1 MSREQRGPNEKL
13 GTVLALA
20 GISNAGLARRVN
32 DLGAQRGLTLRY
44 DKTSVARW
52 VSKGMVPQGAAP
64 HLIAAAIGAKLGRPV
79 PLHEIG
85 LADADPAPEVGLA
98 FPRDV
103 AEAVRSATELYRLD
117 LAGRRAG
124 SGGIWQSLAG
134 SFSVSAYATPASR
147 WLISPA
153 DPSVERD
160 ANAARTAVLGPQGT
174 TEGARTGA
182 GAHGAP
188 GRAAGSSDVETTTES
203 STTAPAA
210 SSTEPSPTPDTADGA
225 AHGTPDAG
233 GYSRVP
239 AGPAET
245 PGSRR
250 QSGPP
255 AAAGARPAAGAQA
268 ADPPGPGTPAPGSPR
283 TASIPTQ
290 PGPQNTSASGT
301 AASASARAVRS
312 DRAAKAAPAP
322 SAPPRRGGG
331 GASTGTGTGTLAPPV
346 TSDISPLRVGH
357 SDVAKLREAAQD
369 ARRWDSKYG
378 GGDWRSSMVP
388 ECLRVDAAPL
398 LLGSYSDEVGRALF
412 GAAAELTR
420 LAGWMAFD
428 TGQQEA
434 AQRYYIQA
442 LRLARAAA
450 DVPLGGYVLASM
462 SLQATYR
469 GFADEGVDLAQA
481 AVERN
486 RGLAT
491 ARTMSFFRL
500 VEARAHA
507 KANDAPAA
515 GAALK
520 AAEGWLERSRDGDA
534 DPSWLGFYSY
544 DRFAADAAECH
555 LDLKAPRQVRRFTE
569 QALSRPTEE
578 FVRSHGL
585 RLVVSAVAELESG
598 NLDAACAAGTRAVE
612 VAGRISSA
620 RTTEYVRDLLHRLE
634 PYGHEPRVAEL
645 RERAR
650 PLLVAPA

>member
-13 GTVLALA
+13 GAVLALA

-64 HLIAAAIGAKLGRPV
+64 HLIAAAIGQKLGRPV

-103 AEAVRSATELYRLD
+103 GQAVRSATELYRLD

-134 SFSVSAYATPASR
+134 SFAVSAYATPASR
-147 WLISPA
+147 WLITPA
-153 DPSVERD
+153 DSSV
-160 ANAARTAVLGPQGT
+160 AREAGSA
-174 TEGARTGA
+174 EGS
-182 GAHGAP
+182 GAP
-188 GRAAGSSDVETTTES
+188 
-203 STTAPAA
+203 
-210 SSTEPSPTPDTADGA
+210 
-225 AHGTPDAG
+225 
-233 GYSRVP
+233 
-239 AGPAET
+239 
-245 PGSRR
+245 
-250 QSGPP
+250 
-255 AAAGARPAAGAQA
+255 
-268 ADPPGPGTPAPGSPR
+268 
-283 TASIPTQ
+283 I
-290 PGPQNTSASGT
+290 
-301 AASASARAVRS
+301 
-312 DRAAKAAPAP
+312 K
-322 SAPPRRGGG
+322 
-331 GASTGTGTGTLAPPV
+331 
-346 TSDISPLRVGH
+346 VGH
-357 SDVAKLREAAQD
+357 SDVQKLREAAED

-388 ECLRVDAAPL
+388 ECLRVEAAPL

-412 GAAAELTR
+412 GASAELTR

-469 GFADEGVDLAQA
+469 GFGDEGVDLAQA
-481 AVERN
+481 ALERN

-507 KANDAPAA
+507 RAGDAQAA

-520 AAEGWLERSRDGDA
+520 AAEGWLERSREGDN
-534 DPSWLGFYSY
+534 DPSWLGFYGY
-544 DRFAADAAECH
+544 DRFAADAAECYR
-555 LDLKAPRQVRRFTE
+555 DLKAPRQVRRFTE
-569 QALSRPTEE
+569 QALSKPTEE

-598 NLDAACAAGTRAVE
+598 NLDAACEQGVRAVE

-620 RTTEYVRDLLHRLE
+620 RTTEYVKDLLHRLE
-634 PYGHEPRVAEL
+634 PYGDEPRVVEL

-650 PLLVAPA
+650 PLLMAPA

>member
-64 HLIAAAIGAKLGRPV
+64 HLIAAAIGQKLGRPV

-103 AEAVRSATELYRLD
+103 GQAVRSATDLYRLD

-134 SFSVSAYATPASR
+134 SFAVSAYATPASR
-147 WLISPA
+147 WLITPA
-153 DPSVERD
+153 DSSVERE
-160 ANAARTAVLGPQGT
+160 AHP
-174 TEGARTGA
+174 ETGA
-182 GAHGAP
+182 
-188 GRAAGSSDVETTTES
+188 
-203 STTAPAA
+203 
-210 SSTEPSPTPDTADGA
+210 
-225 AHGTPDAG
+225 
-233 GYSRVP
+233 
-239 AGPAET
+239 
-245 PGSRR
+245 
-250 QSGPP
+250 
-255 AAAGARPAAGAQA
+255 
-268 ADPPGPGTPAPGSPR
+268 
-283 TASIPTQ
+283 
-290 PGPQNTSASGT
+290 
-301 AASASARAVRS
+301 
-312 DRAAKAAPAP
+312 
-322 SAPPRRGGG
+322 SAP
-331 GASTGTGTGTLAPPV
+331 
-346 TSDISPLRVGH
+346 IKVGH
-357 SDVAKLREAAQD
+357 SDVQKLREAAED

-388 ECLRVDAAPL
+388 ECLRVEAAPL

-412 GAAAELTR
+412 GAGAELTR

-469 GFADEGVDLAQA
+469 GFGDEGVDLAQA
-481 AVERN
+481 ALERN

-507 KANDAPAA
+507 RAGDAHAA

-520 AAEGWLERSRDGDA
+520 SSEGWLERSREGDS
-534 DPSWLGFYSY
+534 DPTWLGFYGY
-544 DRFAADAAECH
+544 DRFAADAAECYR
-555 LDLKAPRQVRRFTE
+555 DLKAPRQVRRFTE
-569 QALSRPTEE
+569 QALSQPTEE

-598 NLDAACAAGTRAVE
+598 NLDAACEQGVRAVE

-620 RTTEYVRDLLHRLE
+620 RTTEYVKDLLHRLE
-634 PYGHEPRVAEL
+634 PYGDEPRVVEL

-650 PLLVAPA
+650 PLLMAPA

>member
-52 VSKGMVPQGAAP
+52 VAKGMVPQGAAP

-103 AEAVRSATELYRLD
+103 AEAVRSATDLYRLD
-117 LAGRRAG
+117 LAGRRG
-124 SGGIWQSLAG
+124 GGGIWQSLAG
-134 SFSVSAYATPASR
+134 SFAVSAYATPASR
-147 WLISPA
+147 WLITPA
-153 DPSVERD
+153 DPSVARD
-160 ANAARTAVLGPQGT
+160 PTAAQAVILGP
-174 TEGARTGA
+174 E
-182 GAHGAP
+182 GAP
-188 GRAAGSSDVETTTES
+188 GAQG
-203 STTAPAA
+203 
-210 SSTEPSPTPDTADGA
+210 GA
-225 AHGTPDAG
+225 KG
-233 GYSRVP
+233 GVKGGVP
-239 AGPAET
+239 V
-245 PGSRR
+245 
-250 QSGPP
+250 
-255 AAAGARPAAGAQA
+255 
-268 ADPPGPGTPAPGSPR
+268 
-283 TASIPTQ
+283 Q
-290 PGPQNTSASGT
+290 PGPDT
-301 AASASARAVRS
+301 V
-312 DRAAKAAPAP
+312 
-322 SAPPRRGGG
+322 GGG
-331 GASTGTGTGTLAPPV
+331 TVDGPL
-346 TSDISPLRVGH
+346 LRVGH
-357 SDVAKLREAAQD
+357 SDVTKLREAAQD

-412 GAAAELTR
+412 GASAELTR

-507 KANDAPAA
+507 KAGDAPAA
-515 GAALK
+515 GAALR
-520 AAEGWLERSRDGDA
+520 AAESWLERSRTGDS
-534 DPSWLGFYSY
+534 DPAWLGFYSY
-544 DRFAADAAECH
+544 DRFAADAAECYR
-555 LDLKAPRQVRRFTE
+555 DLKAPRQVRRFTE
-569 QALSRPTEE
+569 QALSKPTDE

-620 RTTEYVRDLLHRLE
+620 RTNEYVRDLLHRLE
-634 PYGHEPRVAEL
+634 PYGDEPRVAEL

-650 PLLVAPA
+650 PLLVAPV

>member
-1 MSREQRGPNEKL
+1 MSRELREPNEKL
-13 GTVLALA
+13 GAVLALA

-103 AEAVRSATELYRLD
+103 GEAVRSATDLYRLD
-117 LAGRRAG
+117 LAGRRG
-124 SGGIWQSLAG
+124 GGGIWQSLAG
-134 SFSVSAYATPASR
+134 SFAVSAYATPASR

-153 DPSVERD
+153 DGSVAREPVPARETVASREAVAPREPVVD
-160 ANAARTAVLGPQGT
+160 TASPAAPAQG
-174 TEGARTGA
+174 
-182 GAHGAP
+182 
-188 GRAAGSSDVETTTES
+188 
-203 STTAPAA
+203 PAA
-210 SSTEPSPTPDTADGA
+210 SPASSSSSSTGLPAQSSGETPHAPPGHPSP
-225 AHGTPDAG
+225 
-233 GYSRVP
+233 
-239 AGPAET
+239 
-245 PGSRR
+245 PGSP
-250 QSGPP
+250 SVP
-255 AAAGARPAAGAQA
+255 AAAVGLH
-268 ADPPGPGTPAPGSPR
+268 DPSP
-283 TASIPTQ
+283 Q
-290 PGPQNTSASGT
+290 
-301 AASASARAVRS
+301 
-312 DRAAKAAPAP
+312 
-322 SAPPRRGGG
+322 
-331 GASTGTGTGTLAPPV
+331 
-346 TSDISPLRVGH
+346 RVGH
-357 SDVAKLREAAQD
+357 SDVTKLREAAED

-412 GAAAELTR
+412 GATAELTR

-469 GFADEGVDLAQA
+469 DFPDEGVDLAQA

-507 KANDAPAA
+507 KAGDSAAA
-515 GAALK
+515 GAALR
-520 AAEGWLERSRDGDA
+520 AAEGWLERARAGDP
-534 DPSWLGFYSY
+534 DPTWLGFYSY
-544 DRFAADAAECH
+544 DRFAADAAECYR
-555 LDLKAPRQVRRFTE
+555 DLKLPRQVRRFTE

-578 FVRSHGL
+578 YVRSHGL

-634 PYGHEPRVAEL
+634 PYGDEPRVAEL

-650 PLLVAPA
+650 PLLVTPA

>member
-1 MSREQRGPNEKL
+1 MSREQRGPNDKL
-13 GTVLALA
+13 GAVLALA

-64 HLIAAAIGAKLGRPV
+64 HLIAAAIGQKLGRPV

-103 AEAVRSATELYRLD
+103 GQAVRSATDLYRLD

-134 SFSVSAYATPASR
+134 SFAVSAYATPASR
-147 WLISPA
+147 WLITPA
-153 DPSVERD
+153 DSSVARD
-160 ANAARTAVLGPQGT
+160 ANPS
-174 TEGARTGA
+174 EG
-182 GAHGAP
+182 
-188 GRAAGSSDVETTTES
+188 S
-203 STTAPAA
+203 
-210 SSTEPSPTPDTADGA
+210 
-225 AHGTPDAG
+225 
-233 GYSRVP
+233 
-239 AGPAET
+239 
-245 PGSRR
+245 
-250 QSGPP
+250 
-255 AAAGARPAAGAQA
+255 
-268 ADPPGPGTPAPGSPR
+268 
-283 TASIPTQ
+283 
-290 PGPQNTSASGT
+290 
-301 AASASARAVRS
+301 
-312 DRAAKAAPAP
+312 AAP
-322 SAPPRRGGG
+322 
-331 GASTGTGTGTLAPPV
+331 LK
-346 TSDISPLRVGH
+346 VGH
-357 SDVAKLREAAQD
+357 SDVLKLREAAED

-388 ECLRVDAAPL
+388 ECLRVEAAPL

-412 GAAAELTR
+412 GASAELTR

-469 GFADEGVDLAQA
+469 GFGDEGVDLAQA
-481 AVERN
+481 ALERN

-507 KANDAPAA
+507 RASDAHAA
-515 GAALK
+515 GAALRS
-520 AAEGWLERSRDGDA
+520 AEGWLERARDGDN
-534 DPSWLGFYSY
+534 DPSWLGFYGY
-544 DRFAADAAECH
+544 DRFAADAAECYR
-555 LDLKAPRQVRRFTE
+555 DLKAPRQVRRFTE
-569 QALSRPTEE
+569 QALSKPTEE

-598 NLDAACAAGTRAVE
+598 NLDAACEQGVRAVE

-620 RTTEYVRDLLHRLE
+620 RTTEYVKDLLHRLE
-634 PYGHEPRVAEL
+634 PYGDEPRVVEL

-650 PLLVAPA
+650 PLLMTPA

>member
-13 GTVLALA
+13 GTLLALA

-64 HLIAAAIGAKLGRPV
+64 HLIAAAIGQKLGRPV
-79 PLHEIG
+79 SLHEIG

-103 AEAVRSATELYRLD
+103 GEAVRSATELYRLD

-124 SGGIWQSLAG
+124 GGGIWQSLAG
-134 SFSVSAYATPASR
+134 SFAVSAYATPASR
-147 WLISPA
+147 WLITPA
-153 DPSVERD
+153 DSSVER
-160 ANAARTAVLGPQGT
+160 LL
-174 TEGARTGA
+174 
-182 GAHGAP
+182 
-188 GRAAGSSDVETTTES
+188 
-203 STTAPAA
+203 
-210 SSTEPSPTPDTADGA
+210 EPADG
-225 AHGTPDAG
+225 
-233 GYSRVP
+233 
-239 AGPAET
+239 
-245 PGSRR
+245 
-250 QSGPP
+250 
-255 AAAGARPAAGAQA
+255 
-268 ADPPGPGTPAPGSPR
+268 PAPE
-283 TASIPTQ
+283 
-290 PGPQNTSASGT
+290 GPE
-301 AASASARAVRS
+301 
-312 DRAAKAAPAP
+312 
-322 SAPPRRGGG
+322 
-331 GASTGTGTGTLAPPV
+331 TGPHA
-346 TSDISPLRVGH
+346 RVGH
-357 SDVAKLREAAQD
+357 SDVAKLREAAED

-412 GAAAELTR
+412 GATAELTR

-481 AVERN
+481 ALERN

-507 KANDAPAA
+507 KANDGVAA
-515 GAALK
+515 AAALK
-520 AAEGWLERSRDGDA
+520 AAEGWLERSREGDA

-544 DRFAADAAECH
+544 DRFCADAAECYR
-555 LDLKAPRQVRRFTE
+555 DLKAPRQVRRFTE

-634 PYGHEPRVAEL
+634 PYGDEPRVMEL

-650 PLLVAPA
+650 PLLMTPA

>member
-13 GTVLALA
+13 GTVLGLA

-64 HLIAAAIGAKLGRPV
+64 HLIAAAIGQKLGRPV

-98 FPRDV
+98 FPRDIG
-103 AEAVRSATELYRLD
+103 EAVRSATDLYRLD
-117 LAGRRAG
+117 LAGRRTG
-124 SGGIWQSLAG
+124 GGIWQSLAG
-134 SFSVSAYATPASR
+134 SFAVSAYATPTSR
-147 WLISPA
+147 WLITPA

-160 ANAARTAVLGPQGT
+160 AP
-174 TEGARTGA
+174 
-182 GAHGAP
+182 
-188 GRAAGSSDVETTTES
+188 
-203 STTAPAA
+203 
-210 SSTEPSPTPDTADGA
+210 
-225 AHGTPDAG
+225 
-233 GYSRVP
+233 
-239 AGPAET
+239 
-245 PGSRR
+245 
-250 QSGPP
+250 
-255 AAAGARPAAGAQA
+255 RPAAG
-268 ADPPGPGTPAPGSPR
+268 PRPG
-283 TASIPTQ
+283 
-290 PGPQNTSASGT
+290 
-301 AASASARAVRS
+301 AV
-312 DRAAKAAPAP
+312 AEH
-322 SAPPRRGGG
+322 
-331 GASTGTGTGTLAPPV
+331 V
-346 TSDISPLRVGH
+346 RVGH
-357 SDVAKLREAAQD
+357 SDVAKLREAAED

-412 GAAAELTR
+412 GATAELTR

-481 AVERN
+481 ALERN

-507 KANDAPAA
+507 KAGDGAA
-515 GAALK
+515 AATALK
-520 AAEGWLERSRDGDA
+520 ASEGWLERSRDGDG

-544 DRFAADAAECH
+544 DRFCADAAECYR
-555 LDLKAPRQVRRFTE
+555 DLRMPREVRRFTE

-585 RLVVSAVAELESG
+585 RLIVSAVAELESG

-634 PYGHEPRVAEL
+634 PYGDEPRVMEL

>member
-103 AEAVRSATELYRLD
+103 GEAVKSATELYRLD

-134 SFSVSAYATPASR
+134 SFAVSAYATPASR
-147 WLISPA
+147 WLITPA
-153 DPSVERD
+153 DPSVERLIDTAGGSLVLPD
-160 ANAARTAVLGPQGT
+160 AS
-174 TEGARTGA
+174 
-182 GAHGAP
+182 AP
-188 GRAAGSSDVETTTES
+188 L
-203 STTAPAA
+203 
-210 SSTEPSPTPDTADGA
+210 PSPADLPDAPDTGD
-225 AHGTPDAG
+225 
-233 GYSRVP
+233 
-239 AGPAET
+239 
-245 PGSRR
+245 
-250 QSGPP
+250 
-255 AAAGARPAAGAQA
+255 
-268 ADPPGPGTPAPGSPR
+268 TPA
-283 TASIPTQ
+283 
-290 PGPQNTSASGT
+290 
-301 AASASARAVRS
+301 
-312 DRAAKAAPAP
+312 
-322 SAPPRRGGG
+322 
-331 GASTGTGTGTLAPPV
+331 
-346 TSDISPLRVGH
+346 RVGH
-357 SDVAKLREAAQD
+357 SDVAKLREAAED

-412 GAAAELTR
+412 GATAELTR

-481 AVERN
+481 ALERN

-507 KANDAPAA
+507 KANDAAAA
-515 GAALK
+515 GAALR
-520 AAEGWLERSRDGDA
+520 AAEGWLERSREGDG

-544 DRFAADAAECH
+544 DRFAADAAECYR
-555 LDLKAPRQVRRFTE
+555 DLKAPRQVRRFTE

-578 FVRSHGL
+578 YVRSHGL

-634 PYGHEPRVAEL
+634 PYGDEPRVMEL

-650 PLLVAPA
+650 PLLMTPA

>member
-13 GTVLALA
+13 GAVLALA

-64 HLIAAAIGAKLGRPV
+64 HLIAAAIGQKLGRPV

-103 AEAVRSATELYRLD
+103 GQAVRSATELYRLD

-124 SGGIWQSLAG
+124 GGIWQSLAG
-134 SFSVSAYATPASR
+134 SFAVSAYATPASR
-147 WLISPA
+147 WLITPA
-153 DPSVERD
+153 DSSVARD
-160 ANAARTAVLGPQGT
+160 V
-174 TEGARTGA
+174 
-182 GAHGAP
+182 
-188 GRAAGSSDVETTTES
+188 
-203 STTAPAA
+203 
-210 SSTEPSPTPDTADGA
+210 
-225 AHGTPDAG
+225 
-233 GYSRVP
+233 
-239 AGPAET
+239 GPAE
-245 PGSRR
+245 GS
-250 QSGPP
+250 
-255 AAAGARPAAGAQA
+255 GA
-268 ADPPGPGTPAPGSPR
+268 
-283 TASIPTQ
+283 
-290 PGPQNTSASGT
+290 
-301 AASASARAVRS
+301 
-312 DRAAKAAPAP
+312 
-322 SAPPRRGGG
+322 
-331 GASTGTGTGTLAPPV
+331 
-346 TSDISPLRVGH
+346 PLKVGH
-357 SDVAKLREAAQD
+357 SDVQKLREAAED

-388 ECLRVDAAPL
+388 ECLRVEAAPL

-412 GAAAELTR
+412 GASAELTR

-469 GFADEGVDLAQA
+469 GFGDEGVDLAQA
-481 AVERN
+481 ALERN

-507 KANDAPAA
+507 RANDAVAA

-520 AAEGWLERSRDGDA
+520 AAESWLERARPGDS

-544 DRFAADAAECH
+544 DRFAADAAECYR
-555 LDLKAPRQVRRFTE
+555 DLKAPRQVRRFTE
-569 QALSRPTEE
+569 QALSQPTEE

-598 NLDAACAAGTRAVE
+598 NLDAACEQGVRAVE

-620 RTTEYVRDLLHRLE
+620 RTTEYVKDLLHRLE
-634 PYGHEPRVAEL
+634 PYGDEPRVAEL

-650 PLLVAPA
+650 PLLVTPA

>member
-13 GTVLALA
+13 GAVLALA

-64 HLIAAAIGAKLGRPV
+64 HLIAAAIGQKLGRPV

-103 AEAVRSATELYRLD
+103 GQAVRSATELYRLD

-124 SGGIWQSLAG
+124 TGGIWQSLAG
-134 SFSVSAYATPASR
+134 SFAVSAYATPASR
-147 WLISPA
+147 WLITPA
-153 DPSVERD
+153 DSSV
-160 ANAARTAVLGPQGT
+160 ARETNHS
-174 TEGARTGA
+174 EGS
-182 GAHGAP
+182 GAP
-188 GRAAGSSDVETTTES
+188 L
-203 STTAPAA
+203 
-210 SSTEPSPTPDTADGA
+210 
-225 AHGTPDAG
+225 
-233 GYSRVP
+233 
-239 AGPAET
+239 
-245 PGSRR
+245 
-250 QSGPP
+250 
-255 AAAGARPAAGAQA
+255 
-268 ADPPGPGTPAPGSPR
+268 
-283 TASIPTQ
+283 
-290 PGPQNTSASGT
+290 
-301 AASASARAVRS
+301 
-312 DRAAKAAPAP
+312 K
-322 SAPPRRGGG
+322 
-331 GASTGTGTGTLAPPV
+331 
-346 TSDISPLRVGH
+346 VGH
-357 SDVAKLREAAQD
+357 SDVQKLREAADD

-388 ECLRVDAAPL
+388 ECLRVEAAPL

-412 GAAAELTR
+412 GASAELTR

-469 GFADEGVDLAQA
+469 GFGDEGVDLAQA
-481 AVERN
+481 ALERN

-507 KANDAPAA
+507 RAGDAAAA

-520 AAEGWLERSRDGDA
+520 AAEGWLERSREGDN

-544 DRFAADAAECH
+544 DRFAADAAECYR
-555 LDLKAPRQVRRFTE
+555 DLKAPRQVRRFTE
-569 QALSRPTEE
+569 QALSKPTEE

-598 NLDAACAAGTRAVE
+598 NLDAACEQGVRAVE

-620 RTTEYVRDLLHRLE
+620 RTTEYVKDLLHRLE
-634 PYGHEPRVAEL
+634 PYGDEPRVVEL

-650 PLLVAPA
+650 PLLMAPA

>member
-134 SFSVSAYATPASR
+134 SFSVTAYATPASR

-160 ANAARTAVLGPQGT
+160 ANAARAAVLGPQGA
-174 TEGARTGA
+174 EGAHTSA
-182 GAHGAP
+182 GAHD
-188 GRAAGSSDVETTTES
+188 AAG
-203 STTAPAA
+203 
-210 SSTEPSPTPDTADGA
+210 
-225 AHGTPDAG
+225 
-233 GYSRVP
+233 
-239 AGPAET
+239 
-245 PGSRR
+245 
-250 QSGPP
+250 
-255 AAAGARPAAGAQA
+255 AAAGGTDAEATAESATTSSTGPATDAAGPTGSADPAGSAGSAGASGTRRRPGAPTATSTRPAAGAQA
-268 ADPPGPGTPAPGSPR
+268 AGRPGLGTLAPGTPRA
-283 TASIPTQ
+283 TSIPAQ
-290 PGPQNTSASGT
+290 PGPQNASASRT
-301 AASASARAVRS
+301 APPAASARAVRS
-312 DRAAKAAPAP
+312 DRAAKGTPAP
-322 SAPPRRGGG
+322 SAGPRPNGVGTS
-331 GASTGTGTGTLAPPV
+331 ATTGTGTAAPPV

>member
-98 FPRDV
+98 FPRNV
-103 AEAVRSATELYRLD
+103 GEAVRSATELYRLD

-124 SGGIWQSLAG
+124 GGGIWQSLAG

-153 DPSVERD
+153 DASVARDSSAAEAAILGTQSAPGAQRGASAGAAPGVPS
-160 ANAARTAVLGPQGT
+160 
-174 TEGARTGA
+174 TEGAP
-182 GAHGAP
+182 GAP
-188 GRAAGSSDVETTTES
+188 G
-203 STTAPAA
+203 APAL
-210 SSTEPSPTPDTADGA
+210 P
-225 AHGTPDAG
+225 
-233 GYSRVP
+233 V
-239 AGPAET
+239 
-245 PGSRR
+245 
-250 QSGPP
+250 
-255 AAAGARPAAGAQA
+255 
-268 ADPPGPGTPAPGSPR
+268 
-283 TASIPTQ
+283 Q
-290 PGPQNTSASGT
+290 PGPDSVN
-301 AASASARAVRS
+301 
-312 DRAAKAAPAP
+312 
-322 SAPPRRGGG
+322 
-331 GASTGTGTGTLAPPV
+331 
-346 TSDISPLRVGH
+346 DISPPRVGH
-357 SDVAKLREAAQD
+357 SDVTKLREAAQD

-507 KANDAPAA
+507 KASDAPAA

-520 AAEGWLERSRDGDA
+520 AAESWLERSRDGDA

-544 DRFAADAAECH
+544 DRFAADAAECYR
-555 LDLKAPRQVRRFTE
+555 DLKAPRQVRRFTE

-634 PYGHEPRVAEL
+634 PYGDEPRVAEL

>member
-13 GTVLALA
+13 GAVLALA

-64 HLIAAAIGAKLGRPV
+64 HLIAAAIGQKLGRPV

-103 AEAVRSATELYRLD
+103 GQAVKSATELYRLD

-124 SGGIWQSLAG
+124 SGGIWQALAG
-134 SFSVSAYATPASR
+134 SFAVSAYATPASR
-147 WLISPA
+147 WLITPA
-153 DPSVERD
+153 DSSVAREVSPS
-160 ANAARTAVLGPQGT
+160 
-174 TEGARTGA
+174 EGS
-182 GAHGAP
+182 GAP
-188 GRAAGSSDVETTTES
+188 L
-203 STTAPAA
+203 
-210 SSTEPSPTPDTADGA
+210 
-225 AHGTPDAG
+225 
-233 GYSRVP
+233 
-239 AGPAET
+239 
-245 PGSRR
+245 
-250 QSGPP
+250 
-255 AAAGARPAAGAQA
+255 
-268 ADPPGPGTPAPGSPR
+268 
-283 TASIPTQ
+283 
-290 PGPQNTSASGT
+290 
-301 AASASARAVRS
+301 
-312 DRAAKAAPAP
+312 K
-322 SAPPRRGGG
+322 
-331 GASTGTGTGTLAPPV
+331 
-346 TSDISPLRVGH
+346 VGH
-357 SDVAKLREAAQD
+357 SDVQKLREAAED

-388 ECLRVDAAPL
+388 ECLRVEAAPL
-398 LLGSYSDEVGRALF
+398 LLGSYSDDVGRSLF

-469 GFADEGVDLAQA
+469 GFGDEGVDLAQA
-481 AVERN
+481 ALERN

-491 ARTMSFFRL
+491 ARTLSFFRL

-507 KANDAPAA
+507 RAGDAQAA

-520 AAEGWLERSRDGDA
+520 SAESWLERSRPGDS
-534 DPSWLGFYSY
+534 DPTWLGFYSY
-544 DRFAADAAECH
+544 DRFAADAAECYR
-555 LDLKAPRQVRRFTE
+555 DLKAPRQVRRFTE
-569 QALSRPTEE
+569 QALSKPTEE

-598 NLDAACAAGTRAVE
+598 NLDAACEQGVRAVE

-634 PYGHEPRVAEL
+634 PYGDEPRVVEL

-650 PLLVAPA
+650 PLLMTTA

>member
-64 HLIAAAIGAKLGRPV
+64 HLIAAAIGQKLGRPV
-79 PLHEIG
+79 PLNEIG

-103 AEAVRSATELYRLD
+103 GEAVRSATDLYRLD

-124 SGGIWQSLAG
+124 GGGIWQSLAG
-134 SFSVSAYATPASR
+134 SFAVSAYATPASR
-147 WLISPA
+147 WLITPA
-153 DPSVERD
+153 DPSVERE
-160 ANAARTAVLGPQGT
+160 APRPP
-174 TEGARTGA
+174 GA
-182 GAHGAP
+182 GI
-188 GRAAGSSDVETTTES
+188 T
-203 STTAPAA
+203 
-210 SSTEPSPTPDTADGA
+210 
-225 AHGTPDAG
+225 
-233 GYSRVP
+233 
-239 AGPAET
+239 
-245 PGSRR
+245 
-250 QSGPP
+250 
-255 AAAGARPAAGAQA
+255 
-268 ADPPGPGTPAPGSPR
+268 
-283 TASIPTQ
+283 
-290 PGPQNTSASGT
+290 
-301 AASASARAVRS
+301 
-312 DRAAKAAPAP
+312 
-322 SAPPRRGGG
+322 GGG
-331 GASTGTGTGTLAPPV
+331 GSGGATGGAAAASVAAEYV
-346 TSDISPLRVGH
+346 RVGH
-357 SDVAKLREAAQD
+357 SDVAKLREAAED

-398 LLGSYSDEVGRALF
+398 LLASYSDEVGRALF
-412 GAAAELTR
+412 GATAELTR

-481 AVERN
+481 ALERN

-507 KANDAPAA
+507 KAGDGVAA
-515 GAALK
+515 AAALK
-520 AAEGWLERSRDGDA
+520 SAEGWLERSREGDGD
-534 DPSWLGFYSY
+534 PTWLGFYSY
-544 DRFAADAAECH
+544 DRFCADAAECYS
-555 LDLKAPRQVRRFTE
+555 DLKAPREVRRFTE

-634 PYGHEPRVAEL
+634 PYGDEPRVMEL

>member
-64 HLIAAAIGAKLGRPV
+64 HLIAAAIGQKLGRPV

-103 AEAVRSATELYRLD
+103 GEAVRSATELYRLD

-124 SGGIWQSLAG
+124 GGGIWQSLAG
-134 SFSVSAYATPASR
+134 SFAVSAYATPASR

-153 DPSVERD
+153 DSSVERLLD
-160 ANAARTAVLGPQGT
+160 P
-174 TEGARTGA
+174 
-182 GAHGAP
+182 
-188 GRAAGSSDVETTTES
+188 
-203 STTAPAA
+203 
-210 SSTEPSPTPDTADGA
+210 
-225 AHGTPDAG
+225 AG
-233 GYSRVP
+233 G
-239 AGPAET
+239 
-245 PGSRR
+245 
-250 QSGPP
+250 
-255 AAAGARPAAGAQA
+255 
-268 ADPPGPGTPAPGSPR
+268 PAPE
-283 TASIPTQ
+283 
-290 PGPQNTSASGT
+290 GPE
-301 AASASARAVRS
+301 
-312 DRAAKAAPAP
+312 
-322 SAPPRRGGG
+322 
-331 GASTGTGTGTLAPPV
+331 TGPHA
-346 TSDISPLRVGH
+346 RVGH
-357 SDVAKLREAAQD
+357 SDVAKLREAAED

-412 GAAAELTR
+412 GATAELTR

-481 AVERN
+481 ALERN

-507 KANDAPAA
+507 KANDGAA
-515 GAALK
+515 AAAALK
-520 AAEGWLERSRDGDA
+520 AAEGWLERSREGDP
-534 DPSWLGFYSY
+534 DPTWLGFYSY
-544 DRFAADAAECH
+544 DRFCADAAECYR
-555 LDLKAPRQVRRFTE
+555 DLKAPRQVRRFTE

-634 PYGHEPRVAEL
+634 PYGDEPRVMEL

-650 PLLVAPA
+650 PLLMAPA

>member
-13 GTVLALA
+13 GAVLALA

-64 HLIAAAIGAKLGRPV
+64 HLIAAAIGQKLGRPV

-103 AEAVRSATELYRLD
+103 GQAVRSATDLYRLD

-124 SGGIWQSLAG
+124 AGGIWQSLAG
-134 SFSVSAYATPASR
+134 SFAVSAYATPASR
-147 WLISPA
+147 WLITPA
-153 DPSVERD
+153 DSSVARD
-160 ANAARTAVLGPQGT
+160 ANPS
-174 TEGARTGA
+174 EGS
-182 GAHGAP
+182 GAP
-188 GRAAGSSDVETTTES
+188 
-203 STTAPAA
+203 
-210 SSTEPSPTPDTADGA
+210 
-225 AHGTPDAG
+225 
-233 GYSRVP
+233 
-239 AGPAET
+239 
-245 PGSRR
+245 
-250 QSGPP
+250 
-255 AAAGARPAAGAQA
+255 
-268 ADPPGPGTPAPGSPR
+268 
-283 TASIPTQ
+283 I
-290 PGPQNTSASGT
+290 
-301 AASASARAVRS
+301 
-312 DRAAKAAPAP
+312 K
-322 SAPPRRGGG
+322 
-331 GASTGTGTGTLAPPV
+331 
-346 TSDISPLRVGH
+346 VGH
-357 SDVAKLREAAQD
+357 SDVQKLREAAED

-388 ECLRVDAAPL
+388 ECLRVEAAPL

-412 GAAAELTR
+412 GASAELTR

-469 GFADEGVDLAQA
+469 GFGDEGVDLAQA

-507 KANDAPAA
+507 RAGDAHAA

-520 AAEGWLERSRDGDA
+520 AAEGWLERARDGDQ
-534 DPSWLGFYSY
+534 DPSWLGFYGY
-544 DRFAADAAECH
+544 DRFAADAAECYR
-555 LDLKAPRQVRRFTE
+555 DLKAPRQVRRFTE
-569 QALSRPTEE
+569 QALSKPTEE

-598 NLDAACAAGTRAVE
+598 NLDAACEQGVRAVE

-620 RTTEYVRDLLHRLE
+620 RTTEYVKDLLHRLE
-634 PYGHEPRVAEL
+634 PYGDEPRVVEL

>member
-1 MSREQRGPNEKL
+1 MSRELRGPNEKL

-64 HLIAAAIGAKLGRPV
+64 HLIAAAIGSKLGRPV

-98 FPRDV
+98 FPRDIGQ
-103 AEAVRSATELYRLD
+103 AVRSATELYRLD
-117 LAGRRAG
+117 LAGRRG
-124 SGGIWQSLAG
+124 GVGIWQSLAG
-134 SFSVSAYATPASR
+134 SFAVSAYATPASR

-153 DPSVERD
+153 DTSVARGPED
-160 ANAARTAVLGPQGT
+160 AEDA
-174 TEGARTGA
+174 E
-182 GAHGAP
+182 
-188 GRAAGSSDVETTTES
+188 EE
-203 STTAPAA
+203 
-210 SSTEPSPTPDTADGA
+210 
-225 AHGTPDAG
+225 AG
-233 GYSRVP
+233 GT
-239 AGPAET
+239 G
-245 PGSRR
+245 GS
-250 QSGPP
+250 
-255 AAAGARPAAGAQA
+255 GADALSQ
-268 ADPPGPGTPAPGSPR
+268 
-283 TASIPTQ
+283 
-290 PGPQNTSASGT
+290 
-301 AASASARAVRS
+301 
-312 DRAAKAAPAP
+312 
-322 SAPPRRGGG
+322 
-331 GASTGTGTGTLAPPV
+331 
-346 TSDISPLRVGH
+346 RVGH
-357 SDVAKLREAAQD
+357 SDVTKLREAAED

-398 LLGSYSDEVGRALF
+398 LLGSYSDEVGRSLF
-412 GAAAELTR
+412 GATAELTR

-481 AVERN
+481 ALERN

-500 VEARAHA
+500 VEARAQA
-507 KANDAPAA
+507 KSGDGPAC

-520 AAEGWLERSRDGDA
+520 SAEGWLERSRGGDA
-534 DPSWLGFYSY
+534 DPSWLDFYSQE
-544 DRFAADAAECH
+544 RFAADAAECYR
-555 LDLKAPRQVRRFTE
+555 DLRLPRQVRRFTE

-598 NLDAACAAGTRAVE
+598 NLDAACAAGARAVE
-612 VAGRISSA
+612 VANRISSA
-620 RTTEYVRDLLHRLE
+620 RTTEYVRDLMHRLE
-634 PYGHEPRVAEL
+634 AYRDEPRVAEL

-650 PLLVAPA
+650 PLLVTPA

>member
-64 HLIAAAIGAKLGRPV
+64 HLIAAAIGQKLGRPV

-103 AEAVRSATELYRLD
+103 GEAVRSATDLYRLD

-124 SGGIWQSLAG
+124 GGGIWQSLAG
-134 SFSVSAYATPASR
+134 SFAVSAYATPASR
-147 WLISPA
+147 WLITPA
-153 DPSVERD
+153 DPSVERE
-160 ANAARTAVLGPQGT
+160 APRP
-174 TEGARTGA
+174 GA
-182 GAHGAP
+182 GAGL
-188 GRAAGSSDVETTTES
+188 
-203 STTAPAA
+203 
-210 SSTEPSPTPDTADGA
+210 
-225 AHGTPDAG
+225 
-233 GYSRVP
+233 
-239 AGPAET
+239 
-245 PGSRR
+245 
-250 QSGPP
+250 
-255 AAAGARPAAGAQA
+255 
-268 ADPPGPGTPAPGSPR
+268 
-283 TASIPTQ
+283 TAS
-290 PGPQNTSASGT
+290 
-301 AASASARAVRS
+301 
-312 DRAAKAAPAP
+312 APEH
-322 SAPPRRGGG
+322 
-331 GASTGTGTGTLAPPV
+331 T
-346 TSDISPLRVGH
+346 RVGH
-357 SDVAKLREAAQD
+357 SDVAKLREAAED

-398 LLGSYSDEVGRALF
+398 LLGSYSDEVGRNLF
-412 GAAAELTR
+412 GATAELTR

-481 AVERN
+481 ALERN

-507 KANDAPAA
+507 KAGDGVAA
-515 GAALK
+515 AAALK
-520 AAEGWLERSRDGDA
+520 SAEGWLERSREGDA
-534 DPSWLGFYSY
+534 DPTWLGFYSY
-544 DRFAADAAECH
+544 DRFCADAAECYR
-555 LDLKAPRQVRRFTE
+555 DLRMPREVRRFTE

-634 PYGHEPRVAEL
+634 PYGDEPRVMEL

-650 PLLVAPA
+650 PLLVTPA

>member
-1 MSREQRGPNEKL
+1 MSREQRGPNDKL
-13 GTVLALA
+13 GAVLALA

-64 HLIAAAIGAKLGRPV
+64 HLIAAAIGQKLGRPV

-103 AEAVRSATELYRLD
+103 GQAVRSATELYRLD

-124 SGGIWQSLAG
+124 TGGIWQSLAG
-134 SFSVSAYATPASR
+134 SFAVSAYATPASR
-147 WLISPA
+147 WLITPA
-153 DPSVERD
+153 DSSV
-160 ANAARTAVLGPQGT
+160 AREAYSS
-174 TEGARTGA
+174 EGS
-182 GAHGAP
+182 GAP
-188 GRAAGSSDVETTTES
+188 L
-203 STTAPAA
+203 
-210 SSTEPSPTPDTADGA
+210 
-225 AHGTPDAG
+225 
-233 GYSRVP
+233 
-239 AGPAET
+239 
-245 PGSRR
+245 
-250 QSGPP
+250 
-255 AAAGARPAAGAQA
+255 
-268 ADPPGPGTPAPGSPR
+268 
-283 TASIPTQ
+283 
-290 PGPQNTSASGT
+290 
-301 AASASARAVRS
+301 
-312 DRAAKAAPAP
+312 K
-322 SAPPRRGGG
+322 
-331 GASTGTGTGTLAPPV
+331 
-346 TSDISPLRVGH
+346 VGH
-357 SDVAKLREAAQD
+357 SDVQKLREAAED

-388 ECLRVDAAPL
+388 ECLRVEAAPL

-412 GAAAELTR
+412 GASAELTR

-469 GFADEGVDLAQA
+469 GFGDEGVDLAQA
-481 AVERN
+481 ALERN

-507 KANDAPAA
+507 RAGDAHAA

-520 AAEGWLERSRDGDA
+520 SAEGWLERAREGDN

-544 DRFAADAAECH
+544 DRFAADAAECYR
-555 LDLKAPRQVRRFTE
+555 DLKAPRQVRRFTE
-569 QALSRPTEE
+569 QALSQPTEE

-598 NLDAACAAGTRAVE
+598 NLDAACEQGVRAVE

-620 RTTEYVRDLLHRLE
+620 RTTEYVKDLLHRLE
-634 PYGHEPRVAEL
+634 PYGDEPRVVEL

-650 PLLVAPA
+650 PLLMAPA

>member
-64 HLIAAAIGAKLGRPV
+64 HLIAAAIGQKLGRPV

-103 AEAVRSATELYRLD
+103 GAAVKSATELYRLD

-124 SGGIWQSLAG
+124 GGIWQSLAG
-134 SFSVSAYATPASR
+134 SFAVSAYATPASR
-147 WLISPA
+147 WLITPA
-153 DPSVERD
+153 DSSVARD
-160 ANAARTAVLGPQGT
+160 ASHDVPRDVAQADDG
-174 TEGARTGA
+174 
-182 GAHGAP
+182 GAP
-188 GRAAGSSDVETTTES
+188 MKVGYSDV
-203 STTAPAA
+203 
-210 SSTEPSPTPDTADGA
+210 
-225 AHGTPDAG
+225 
-233 GYSRVP
+233 
-239 AGPAET
+239 
-245 PGSRR
+245 
-250 QSGPP
+250 
-255 AAAGARPAAGAQA
+255 
-268 ADPPGPGTPAPGSPR
+268 
-283 TASIPTQ
+283 
-290 PGPQNTSASGT
+290 
-301 AASASARAVRS
+301 
-312 DRAAKAAPAP
+312 
-322 SAPPRRGGG
+322 
-331 GASTGTGTGTLAPPV
+331 L
-346 TSDISPLRVGH
+346 
-357 SDVAKLREAAQD
+357 KLREAAED

-388 ECLRVDAAPL
+388 ECLRVEAAPL

-412 GAAAELTR
+412 GASAELTR

-469 GFADEGVDLAQA
+469 GFGDEGVDLAQA
-481 AVERN
+481 ALERN

-507 KANDAPAA
+507 RAHDAQAA
-515 GAALK
+515 GTALR
-520 AAEGWLERSRDGDA
+520 AAEGWLERARDGDN
-534 DPSWLGFYSY
+534 DPTWLGFYGY
-544 DRFAADAAECH
+544 DRFAADAAECYR
-555 LDLKAPRQVRRFTE
+555 DLKAPRQVRRFTE

-598 NLDAACAAGTRAVE
+598 NLDAACEQGTRALE

-620 RTTEYVRDLLHRLE
+620 RTTEYVKDLLHRLE
-634 PYGHEPRVAEL
+634 PYGDEPRVVEL

-650 PLLVAPA
+650 PLLMAPA

>member
-13 GTVLALA
+13 GAVLALA

-64 HLIAAAIGAKLGRPV
+64 HLIAAAIGQKLGRPV

-103 AEAVRSATELYRLD
+103 GQAVRSATELYRLD

-134 SFSVSAYATPASR
+134 SFAVSAYATPASR
-147 WLISPA
+147 WLITPA
-153 DPSVERD
+153 DTSVARD
-160 ANAARTAVLGPQGT
+160 ANPS
-174 TEGARTGA
+174 EGA
-182 GAHGAP
+182 GAP
-188 GRAAGSSDVETTTES
+188 
-203 STTAPAA
+203 
-210 SSTEPSPTPDTADGA
+210 
-225 AHGTPDAG
+225 
-233 GYSRVP
+233 
-239 AGPAET
+239 
-245 PGSRR
+245 
-250 QSGPP
+250 
-255 AAAGARPAAGAQA
+255 
-268 ADPPGPGTPAPGSPR
+268 
-283 TASIPTQ
+283 I
-290 PGPQNTSASGT
+290 
-301 AASASARAVRS
+301 
-312 DRAAKAAPAP
+312 K
-322 SAPPRRGGG
+322 
-331 GASTGTGTGTLAPPV
+331 
-346 TSDISPLRVGH
+346 VGH
-357 SDVAKLREAAQD
+357 SDVQKLREAAED

-388 ECLRVDAAPL
+388 ECLRVEAAPL

-412 GAAAELTR
+412 GASAELTR

-469 GFADEGVDLAQA
+469 GFGDEGVDLAQA

-507 KANDAPAA
+507 RASDAQAA

-520 AAEGWLERSRDGDA
+520 AAEGWLERAREGDN

-544 DRFAADAAECH
+544 DRFAADAAECYR
-555 LDLKAPRQVRRFTE
+555 DLKAPRQVRRFTE
-569 QALSRPTEE
+569 QALSKPTEE

-598 NLDAACAAGTRAVE
+598 NLDAACEQGVRAVE

-620 RTTEYVRDLLHRLE
+620 RTTEYVKDLLHRLE
-634 PYGHEPRVAEL
+634 PYGDEPRVVEL

-650 PLLVAPA
+650 PLLAPA

>member
-103 AEAVRSATELYRLD
+103 GEAVKSATDLYRLD

-124 SGGIWQSLAG
+124 GGGIWQSLAG
-134 SFSVSAYATPASR
+134 SFAVSAYATPASR
-147 WLISPA
+147 WLITPA
-153 DPSVERD
+153 DPTVARLVTASPG
-160 ANAARTAVLGPQGT
+160 AAATDRA
-174 TEGARTGA
+174 
-182 GAHGAP
+182 
-188 GRAAGSSDVETTTES
+188 AAGS
-203 STTAPAA
+203 AP
-210 SSTEPSPTPDTADGA
+210 E
-225 AHGTPDAG
+225 AG
-233 GYSRVP
+233 GDD
-239 AGPAET
+239 
-245 PGSRR
+245 
-250 QSGPP
+250 
-255 AAAGARPAAGAQA
+255 AA
-268 ADPPGPGTPAPGSPR
+268 
-283 TASIPTQ
+283 
-290 PGPQNTSASGT
+290 
-301 AASASARAVRS
+301 V
-312 DRAAKAAPAP
+312 
-322 SAPPRRGGG
+322 
-331 GASTGTGTGTLAPPV
+331 
-346 TSDISPLRVGH
+346 RVGH
-357 SDVAKLREAAQD
+357 SDVAKLREAAED

-412 GAAAELTR
+412 GATAELTR

-481 AVERN
+481 ALERN

-507 KANDAPAA
+507 KANDAAAA
-515 GAALK
+515 GQALK
-520 AAEGWLERSRDGDA
+520 AAEGWLERSREGDA

-544 DRFAADAAECH
+544 DRFAADAAECYR
-555 LDLKAPRQVRRFTE
+555 DLKAPRQVRRFTE

-585 RLVVSAVAELESG
+585 RLIVSAVAELESG

-634 PYGHEPRVAEL
+634 PYGDEPRVMEL

-650 PLLVAPA
+650 PLLAAPA

>member
-64 HLIAAAIGAKLGRPV
+64 HLIAAAIGQKLGRPV

-103 AEAVRSATELYRLD
+103 GQAVRSATELYRLD

-124 SGGIWQSLAG
+124 GGGIWQSLAG
-134 SFSVSAYATPASR
+134 SFAVSAYATPASR
-147 WLISPA
+147 WLITPA
-153 DPSVERD
+153 DSSV
-160 ANAARTAVLGPQGT
+160 AREV
-174 TEGARTGA
+174 
-182 GAHGAP
+182 
-188 GRAAGSSDVETTTES
+188 
-203 STTAPAA
+203 
-210 SSTEPSPTPDTADGA
+210 
-225 AHGTPDAG
+225 
-233 GYSRVP
+233 
-239 AGPAET
+239 GPAE
-245 PGSRR
+245 GS
-250 QSGPP
+250 G
-255 AAAGARPAAGAQA
+255 
-268 ADPPGPGTPAPGSPR
+268 
-283 TASIPTQ
+283 
-290 PGPQNTSASGT
+290 
-301 AASASARAVRS
+301 
-312 DRAAKAAPAP
+312 APAK
-322 SAPPRRGGG
+322 
-331 GASTGTGTGTLAPPV
+331 
-346 TSDISPLRVGH
+346 VGH
-357 SDVAKLREAAQD
+357 SDVQKLREAAED

-388 ECLRVDAAPL
+388 ECLRVEAAPL

-412 GAAAELTR
+412 GASAELTR

-442 LRLARAAA
+442 LRLSRAAA

-469 GFADEGVDLAQA
+469 GFGDEGVDLAQA
-481 AVERN
+481 ALERN

-507 KANDAPAA
+507 RAGDAHAA

-520 AAEGWLERSRDGDA
+520 AAEGWLERSRDGDQ

-544 DRFAADAAECH
+544 DRFAADAAECYR
-555 LDLKAPRQVRRFTE
+555 DLKAPRQVRRFTE
-569 QALSRPTEE
+569 QALSKPTEE

-598 NLDAACAAGTRAVE
+598 NLDAACEQGVRAVE

-620 RTTEYVRDLLHRLE
+620 RTTEYVKDLLHRLE
-634 PYGHEPRVAEL
+634 PYGDEPRVVEL

-650 PLLVAPA
+650 PLLMTPA

>member
-13 GTVLALA
+13 GAVLALA

-64 HLIAAAIGAKLGRPV
+64 HLIAAAIGQKLGRPV

-103 AEAVRSATELYRLD
+103 GQAVRSATELYRLD

-134 SFSVSAYATPASR
+134 SFAVSAYATPASR
-147 WLISPA
+147 WLITPA
-153 DPSVERD
+153 DSSVARE
-160 ANAARTAVLGPQGT
+160 ANSA
-174 TEGARTGA
+174 
-182 GAHGAP
+182 
-188 GRAAGSSDVETTTES
+188 ES
-203 STTAPAA
+203 S
-210 SSTEPSPTPDTADGA
+210 
-225 AHGTPDAG
+225 GTPL
-233 GYSRVP
+233 
-239 AGPAET
+239 
-245 PGSRR
+245 
-250 QSGPP
+250 
-255 AAAGARPAAGAQA
+255 
-268 ADPPGPGTPAPGSPR
+268 
-283 TASIPTQ
+283 
-290 PGPQNTSASGT
+290 
-301 AASASARAVRS
+301 
-312 DRAAKAAPAP
+312 K
-322 SAPPRRGGG
+322 
-331 GASTGTGTGTLAPPV
+331 
-346 TSDISPLRVGH
+346 VGH
-357 SDVAKLREAAQD
+357 SDVQKLREAAED

-388 ECLRVDAAPL
+388 ECLRVEAAPL

-412 GAAAELTR
+412 GASAELTR

-469 GFADEGVDLAQA
+469 GFGDEGVDLAQA
-481 AVERN
+481 ALERN

-500 VEARAHA
+500 VEARSHA
-507 KANDAPAA
+507 KAGDAQAA

-520 AAEGWLERSRDGDA
+520 AAEGWLERSREGDN

-544 DRFAADAAECH
+544 DRFAADAAECYR
-555 LDLKAPRQVRRFTE
+555 DLKAPRQVRRFTE
-569 QALSRPTEE
+569 QALSKPTEE

-585 RLVVSAVAELESG
+585 RLVVSAVAERCGRRAGRAGGGGRGAHLVGPHDRVCEGSSASAG
-598 NLDAACAAGTRAVE
+598 AVWGRAAGC
-612 VAGRISSA
+612 
-620 RTTEYVRDLLHRLE
+620 
-634 PYGHEPRVAEL
+634 
-645 RERAR
+645 
-650 PLLVAPA
+650 

>member
-64 HLIAAAIGAKLGRPV
+64 HLIAAAIGQKLGRPV

-103 AEAVRSATELYRLD
+103 GEAVRSATDLYRLD

-124 SGGIWQSLAG
+124 GGGIWQSLAG
-134 SFSVSAYATPASR
+134 SFAVSAYATPASR
-147 WLISPA
+147 WLITPA
-153 DPSVERD
+153 DPSVERE
-160 ANAARTAVLGPQGT
+160 APRPP
-174 TEGARTGA
+174 GA
-182 GAHGAP
+182 GITG
-188 GRAAGSSDVETTTES
+188 
-203 STTAPAA
+203 
-210 SSTEPSPTPDTADGA
+210 
-225 AHGTPDAG
+225 
-233 GYSRVP
+233 
-239 AGPAET
+239 
-245 PGSRR
+245 
-250 QSGPP
+250 
-255 AAAGARPAAGAQA
+255 
-268 ADPPGPGTPAPGSPR
+268 
-283 TASIPTQ
+283 
-290 PGPQNTSASGT
+290 
-301 AASASARAVRS
+301 
-312 DRAAKAAPAP
+312 
-322 SAPPRRGGG
+322 GGG
-331 GASTGTGTGTLAPPV
+331 GAGATGGAAAASSAGEYV
-346 TSDISPLRVGH
+346 RVGH
-357 SDVAKLREAAQD
+357 SDVAKLREAAED

-398 LLGSYSDEVGRALF
+398 LLASYSDEVGRALF
-412 GAAAELTR
+412 GATAELTR

-481 AVERN
+481 ALERN

-507 KANDAPAA
+507 KAGDGVAA
-515 GAALK
+515 AAALK
-520 AAEGWLERSRDGDA
+520 SAEGWLERSREGDGD
-534 DPSWLGFYSY
+534 PTWLGFYSY
-544 DRFAADAAECH
+544 DRFCADAAECYS
-555 LDLKAPRQVRRFTE
+555 DLKAPREVRRFTE

-634 PYGHEPRVAEL
+634 PYGDEPRVVEL

>member
-1 MSREQRGPNEKL
+1 MSRELREPNEKL
-13 GTVLALA
+13 GAVLALA

-103 AEAVRSATELYRLD
+103 GEAVRSATDLYRLD
-117 LAGRRAG
+117 LAGRRGGAG
-124 SGGIWQSLAG
+124 GGGGIWQSLAG
-134 SFSVSAYATPASR
+134 SFAVSAYATPASR

-153 DPSVERD
+153 DGSV
-160 ANAARTAVLGPQGT
+160 AR
-174 TEGARTGA
+174 E
-182 GAHGAP
+182 
-188 GRAAGSSDVETTTES
+188 
-203 STTAPAA
+203 
-210 SSTEPSPTPDTADGA
+210 
-225 AHGTPDAG
+225 
-233 GYSRVP
+233 
-239 AGPAET
+239 
-245 PGSRR
+245 
-250 QSGPP
+250 
-255 AAAGARPAAGAQA
+255 AAAPSRATVASREPAAGAA
-268 ADPPGPGTPAPGSPR
+268 SPPP
-283 TASIPTQ
+283 I
-290 PGPQNTSASGT
+290 SASSSSST
-301 AASASARAVRS
+301 ASASAASSSSSGLPAQSSGETPHAPPGQVP
-312 DRAAKAAPAP
+312 AAAAAPGA
-322 SAPPRRGGG
+322 APPAAVG
-331 GASTGTGTGTLAPPV
+331 LYDPAPQ
-346 TSDISPLRVGH
+346 RVGH
-357 SDVAKLREAAQD
+357 SDVTKLREAAED

-398 LLGSYSDEVGRALF
+398 LLGSYSDDVGRALF
-412 GAAAELTR
+412 GATAELTR

-469 GFADEGVDLAQA
+469 DFPDEGVDLAQA

-507 KANDAPAA
+507 KAGDSTAA
-515 GAALK
+515 GAALR
-520 AAEGWLERSRDGDA
+520 AAEGWLERAREGDP
-534 DPSWLGFYSY
+534 DPTWLGFYSY
-544 DRFAADAAECH
+544 DRFAADAAECYR
-555 LDLKAPRQVRRFTE
+555 DLKLPRQVRRFTE

-578 FVRSHGL
+578 YVRSHGL

-634 PYGHEPRVAEL
+634 PYGDEPRVAEL

-650 PLLVAPA
+650 PLLVAQA

>member
-13 GTVLALA
+13 GAVLALA

-64 HLIAAAIGAKLGRPV
+64 HLIAAAIGQKLGRPV

-103 AEAVRSATELYRLD
+103 GQAVRAATELYRLD

-134 SFSVSAYATPASR
+134 SFAVSAYATPASR
-147 WLISPA
+147 WLITPA
-153 DPSVERD
+153 DSSV
-160 ANAARTAVLGPQGT
+160 AR
-174 TEGARTGA
+174 E
-182 GAHGAP
+182 
-188 GRAAGSSDVETTTES
+188 AGS
-203 STTAPAA
+203 
-210 SSTEPSPTPDTADGA
+210 
-225 AHGTPDAG
+225 
-233 GYSRVP
+233 
-239 AGPAET
+239 AE
-245 PGSRR
+245 GS
-250 QSGPP
+250 
-255 AAAGARPAAGAQA
+255 
-268 ADPPGPGTPAPGSPR
+268 GSPL
-283 TASIPTQ
+283 
-290 PGPQNTSASGT
+290 
-301 AASASARAVRS
+301 
-312 DRAAKAAPAP
+312 K
-322 SAPPRRGGG
+322 
-331 GASTGTGTGTLAPPV
+331 
-346 TSDISPLRVGH
+346 VGH
-357 SDVAKLREAAQD
+357 SDVRKLREAAED

-388 ECLRVDAAPL
+388 ECLRVEAAPL

-412 GAAAELTR
+412 GASAELTR

-450 DVPLGGYVLASM
+450 DVPLGGYVLATM

-469 GFADEGVDLAQA
+469 GFGDEGVDLAQA
-481 AVERN
+481 ALERN

-507 KANDAPAA
+507 RAGDAVAA

-520 AAEGWLERSRDGDA
+520 AAEGWLERARDGDN
-534 DPSWLGFYSY
+534 DPSWLGFYGY
-544 DRFAADAAECH
+544 DRFAADAAECYR
-555 LDLKAPRQVRRFTE
+555 DLKAPRQVRRFTE

-598 NLDAACAAGTRAVE
+598 NLDAACEQGVRAVE

-620 RTTEYVRDLLHRLE
+620 RTTEYVKDLLHRLE
-634 PYGHEPRVAEL
+634 PYGDEPRVIEL

-650 PLLVAPA
+650 PLLMTPA

>member
-1 MSREQRGPNEKL
+1 MSRELREPNEKL
-13 GTVLALA
+13 GAVLALA

-103 AEAVRSATELYRLD
+103 GAAVRSATELYRLD
-117 LAGRRAG
+117 LAGRRG
-124 SGGIWQSLAG
+124 GGGIWQSLAG
-134 SFSVSAYATPASR
+134 SFAVSAYATPASR
-147 WLISPA
+147 WLITPA
-153 DPSVERD
+153 DSSV
-160 ANAARTAVLGPQGT
+160 AR
-174 TEGARTGA
+174 E
-182 GAHGAP
+182 
-188 GRAAGSSDVETTTES
+188 
-203 STTAPAA
+203 
-210 SSTEPSPTPDTADGA
+210 
-225 AHGTPDAG
+225 
-233 GYSRVP
+233 
-239 AGPAET
+239 
-245 PGSRR
+245 
-250 QSGPP
+250 
-255 AAAGARPAAGAQA
+255 
-268 ADPPGPGTPAPGSPR
+268 
-283 TASIPTQ
+283 
-290 PGPQNTSASGT
+290 
-301 AASASARAVRS
+301 
-312 DRAAKAAPAP
+312 APAP
-322 SAPPRRGGG
+322 STAAEPPKDGGSAAGPGGPVPGAG
-331 GASTGTGTGTLAPPV
+331 GAPVQGTGGAQAHAGAGGPVPVPAQAGPGRVRSGSAARAAGAPVPEA
-346 TSDISPLRVGH
+346 SPQRVGH
-357 SDVAKLREAAQD
+357 SDVAKLREAAED

-412 GAAAELTR
+412 GATAELTR

-469 GFADEGVDLAQA
+469 DFPDEGVDLAQA
-481 AVERN
+481 AIERN

-491 ARTMSFFRL
+491 SRTMSFFRL

-507 KANDAPAA
+507 KAGDSAAA
-515 GAALK
+515 GAALR
-520 AAEGWLERSRDGDA
+520 AAEGWLERSREGDH

-544 DRFAADAAECH
+544 DRFAADAAECYR
-555 LDLKAPRQVRRFTE
+555 DLKLPRQARRFTE

-578 FVRSHGL
+578 YVRSHGL

-598 NLDAACAAGTRAVE
+598 NLDAACAQGARAVE

-634 PYGHEPRVAEL
+634 PYGDEPRVAEL

>member
-1 MSREQRGPNEKL
+1 MSRELREPNEKL
-13 GTVLALA
+13 GAVLALA

-103 AEAVRSATELYRLD
+103 GEAVRSATDLYRLD
-117 LAGRRAG
+117 LAGRRG
-124 SGGIWQSLAG
+124 GGGIWQSLAG
-134 SFSVSAYATPASR
+134 SFAVSAYATPASR

-153 DPSVERD
+153 DGSVAREPAPPRATVASREPV
-160 ANAARTAVLGPQGT
+160 AN
-174 TEGARTGA
+174 
-182 GAHGAP
+182 
-188 GRAAGSSDVETTTES
+188 
-203 STTAPAA
+203 TAPAA
-210 SSTEPSPTPDTADGA
+210 PGPAPAQGPTASPMSSSPMSSSSSTGL
-225 AHGTPDAG
+225 
-233 GYSRVP
+233 P
-239 AGPAET
+239 AQSSGET
-245 PGSRR
+245 PHA
-250 QSGPP
+250 PP
-255 AAAGARPAAGAQA
+255 AAVPAAVVGLS
-268 ADPPGPGTPAPGSPR
+268 DPAP
-283 TASIPTQ
+283 Q
-290 PGPQNTSASGT
+290 
-301 AASASARAVRS
+301 
-312 DRAAKAAPAP
+312 
-322 SAPPRRGGG
+322 
-331 GASTGTGTGTLAPPV
+331 
-346 TSDISPLRVGH
+346 RVGH
-357 SDVAKLREAAQD
+357 SDVTKLREAAED

-398 LLGSYSDEVGRALF
+398 LLGSYSDDVGRALF
-412 GAAAELTR
+412 GATAELTR

-469 GFADEGVDLAQA
+469 DFPDEGVDLAQA

-507 KANDAPAA
+507 KAGDSAAA
-515 GAALK
+515 GAALR
-520 AAEGWLERSRDGDA
+520 AAEGWLERAREGDP
-534 DPSWLGFYSY
+534 DPTWLGFYSY
-544 DRFAADAAECH
+544 DRFAADAAECYR
-555 LDLKAPRQVRRFTE
+555 DLKLPRQVRRFTE

-578 FVRSHGL
+578 YVRSHGL

-634 PYGHEPRVAEL
+634 PYGDEPRVAEL

>member
-1 MSREQRGPNEKL
+1 MSRELREPNEKL

-103 AEAVRSATELYRLD
+103 GAAVRSATDLYRLD

-134 SFSVSAYATPASR
+134 SFAVTAYATPASR
-147 WLISPA
+147 WLITPA
-153 DPSVERD
+153 DSSV
-160 ANAARTAVLGPQGT
+160 AREAP
-174 TEGARTGA
+174 GA
-182 GAHGAP
+182 GGA
-188 GRAAGSSDVETTTES
+188 V
-203 STTAPAA
+203 
-210 SSTEPSPTPDTADGA
+210 
-225 AHGTPDAG
+225 
-233 GYSRVP
+233 
-239 AGPAET
+239 
-245 PGSRR
+245 
-250 QSGPP
+250 
-255 AAAGARPAAGAQA
+255 
-268 ADPPGPGTPAPGSPR
+268 
-283 TASIPTQ
+283 
-290 PGPQNTSASGT
+290 
-301 AASASARAVRS
+301 
-312 DRAAKAAPAP
+312 
-322 SAPPRRGGG
+322 GGG
-331 GASTGTGTGTLAPPV
+331 GAPGVPSGPPGGEAAAG
-346 TSDISPLRVGH
+346 SDASPQRVGH
-357 SDVAKLREAAQD
+357 SDVAKLREAAED

-398 LLGSYSDEVGRALF
+398 LLGSYTDEVGRALF
-412 GAAAELTR
+412 GATAELTR

-469 GFADEGVDLAQA
+469 DFADEGVDLAQA
-481 AVERN
+481 ALERN

-507 KANDAPAA
+507 KAGDSQAA
-515 GAALK
+515 GTSLK
-520 AAEGWLERSRDGDA
+520 AAEGWLERSREGDA

-544 DRFAADAAECH
+544 DRFAADAAECYR
-555 LDLKAPRQVRRFTE
+555 DLKAPRQVRRFTE

-634 PYGHEPRVAEL
+634 PYGDEPRVAEL

>member
-1 MSREQRGPNEKL
+1 MSREPRGPNEKL
-13 GTVLALA
+13 GAVLALA

-52 VSKGMVPQGAAP
+52 VSKGMVPQGVAP
-64 HLIAAAIGAKLGRPV
+64 HLIAAAIGSKLGRPV

-85 LADADPAPEVGLA
+85 LADADPAPEVGLS

-103 AEAVRSATELYRLD
+103 GAAVRSATELYRLD
-117 LAGRRAG
+117 PAGRR
-124 SGGIWQSLAG
+124 GGGGGVWQSLAG
-134 SFSVSAYATPASR
+134 SFSVSAYAVPTSR
-147 WLISPA
+147 WLIKPA
-153 DPSVERD
+153 DSSVAR
-160 ANAARTAVLGPQGT
+160 NASALSGTAPTGIALS
-174 TEGARTGA
+174 GATLFGAA
-182 GAHGAP
+182 GAAG
-188 GRAAGSSDVETTTES
+188 AAGFE
-203 STTAPAA
+203 
-210 SSTEPSPTPDTADGA
+210 
-225 AHGTPDAG
+225 
-233 GYSRVP
+233 
-239 AGPAET
+239 AGPADEQR
-245 PGSRR
+245 PP
-250 QSGPP
+250 PP
-255 AAAGARPAAGAQA
+255 AP
-268 ADPPGPGTPAPGSPR
+268 TSP
-283 TASIPTQ
+283 
-290 PGPQNTSASGT
+290 
-301 AASASARAVRS
+301 
-312 DRAAKAAPAP
+312 
-322 SAPPRRGGG
+322 
-331 GASTGTGTGTLAPPV
+331 
-346 TSDISPLRVGH
+346 RVGH
-357 SDVAKLREAAQD
+357 SDVAKLREAAQE

-388 ECLRVDAAPL
+388 ECLRVDATPL
-398 LLGSYSDEVGRALF
+398 LLGSYSDEVGRSLF
-412 GAAAELTR
+412 GATAELTR

-481 AVERN
+481 ALERN

-491 ARTMSFFRL
+491 ARTMSFFHL
-500 VEARAHA
+500 VEARALA
-507 KANDAPAA
+507 KAGESAA
-515 GAALK
+515 CGTSLA
-520 AAEGWLERSRDGDA
+520 AAEGWLERSRDGDP
-534 DPSWLGFYSY
+534 DPSWLDFYSY
-544 DRFAADAAECH
+544 DRLAADAAECYR
-555 LDLKAPRQVRRFTE
+555 DLKAPRQVRRFTE

-634 PYGHEPRVAEL
+634 PYGDEPRVAEL

-650 PLLVAPA
+650 PLLAAPA

>member
-1 MSREQRGPNEKL
+1 MSRELRGPNEKL

-32 DLGAQRGLTLRY
+32 DLGSQRGLTLRY

-103 AEAVRSATELYRLD
+103 GAAVRSATDLYRLD

-134 SFSVSAYATPASR
+134 SFAVSAYATPASR

-153 DPSVERD
+153 DSSVARD
-160 ANAARTAVLGPQGT
+160 AAMAEAARRAH
-174 TEGARTGA
+174 A
-182 GAHGAP
+182 AHGGPGATGPPAAP
-188 GRAAGSSDVETTTES
+188 LTPG
-203 STTAPAA
+203 TTAPAA
-210 SSTEPSPTPDTADGA
+210 DG
-225 AHGTPDAG
+225 GE
-233 GYSRVP
+233 V
-239 AGPAET
+239 
-245 PGSRR
+245 
-250 QSGPP
+250 
-255 AAAGARPAAGAQA
+255 
-268 ADPPGPGTPAPGSPR
+268 
-283 TASIPTQ
+283 
-290 PGPQNTSASGT
+290 
-301 AASASARAVRS
+301 
-312 DRAAKAAPAP
+312 
-322 SAPPRRGGG
+322 
-331 GASTGTGTGTLAPPV
+331 
-346 TSDISPLRVGH
+346 SPLRVGH
-357 SDVAKLREAAQD
+357 SDVAKLREAAAD

-398 LLGSYSDEVGRALF
+398 LLAAYSDEVGRGLF
-412 GAAAELTR
+412 GATAELTR

-481 AVERN
+481 ALERN

-507 KANDAPAA
+507 KAGDAAAA

-520 AAEGWLERSRDGDA
+520 AAEGWLERSRAGDA

-544 DRFAADAAECH
+544 DRFAADAAECYR
-555 LDLKAPRQVRRFTE
+555 DLKVPQQMRRFNE

-578 FVRSHGL
+578 FARSHGL